1 MKHSFP
7 TRRSSDLLDRFKLRC
22 GKYLCGNSNDP
33 GEKWFERAVALD
45 RHRADLVEQDRRMAI
60 TPRPRGAA
68 VVAAKSP
75 KPAPGILLIDAD
87 TVGKV
92 TQTRAR
98 SEEHKSELQSL
109 MHISNAVFCVNK
121 TNTHRE

>member
-22 GKYLCGNSNDP
+22 GKYLCANSNDP
-33 GEKWFERAVALD
+33 GETWFERAVALD

-87 TVGKV
+87 PVGKV
-92 TQTRAR
+92 TQPRAR
-98 SEEHKSELQSL
+98 CCLGWFAAEIGRAQRLNSSH
-109 MHISNAVFCVNK
+109 
-121 TNTHRE
+121 

>member
-1 MKHSFP
+1 
-7 TRRSSDLLDRFKLRC
+7 
-22 GKYLCGNSNDP
+22 
-33 GEKWFERAVALD
+33 
-45 RHRADLVEQDRRMAI
+45 MAI

-98 SEEHKSELQSL
+98 CCLGWCAAAPAIGDILDDIRQNIRTCAMGRVHHLPKRVGAMGAAGDCAIRPYSTAIITEILKDVADLDVKITSEKR
-109 MHISNAVFCVNK
+109 MGG
-121 TNTHRE
+121 